1 MSNEYLGKD
10 IKIEDGDI
18 IFANQQDFAISS
30 FENNLFQAIYNRL
43 STNKPEYSNIE
54 YGSELYKTFGQA
66 QDDLTLNRIR
76 GIVFETL
83 MQEPRILSVDD
94 INVRYDVETLNKVL
108 VDLTITPINSKVPLN
123 LIFPFFTE

>member
-10 IKIEDGDI
+10 IRMEDGDI
-18 IFANQQDFAISS
+18 TFANTQDFAISS